1 MALLTAVPI
10 SGKVDPVAKVFRDL
24 DDDMGNSVVAAF
36 DNFDVYPAHG
46 GARDQADAARAEMD
60 EVLAHWPRLQPDESL
75 LRSLALVWSFRF
87 DPEVCPHLSEGPRPV
102 IVIGPADLALCT
114 ACAGEALGGI
124 TELEETA
131 AMMHPGHCD
140 LCQGRADAAAVV
152 LRNFRLER
160 YAFVVQCC
168 AKCASKVDGAIVSCG

>member
-1 MALLTAVPI
+1 MDNA
-10 SGKVDPVAKVFRDL
+10 FRDL
-24 DDDMGNSVVAAF
+24 LDDTGNSVLAAF
-36 DNFDVYPAHG
+36 ENFDVYPTQE

-60 EVLAHWPRLQPDESL
+60 EVLADWPRLQPDESL

-114 ACAGEALGGI
+114 ACASEAVGDI
-124 TELEETA
+124 TDIEETA
-131 AMMHPGHCD
+131 EMMQPGHCD
-140 LCQGRADAAAVV
+140 LCQGSADAGAMA

-160 YAFVVQCC
+160 FAFVVQCC
-168 AKCASKVDGAIVSCG
+168 PRCASTVDGAIVRSS